1 MNCYGE
7 SFLAY
12 PRTNLLE
19 KKKKKRRQPTA
30 LFVTLPAHAPFQEIP
45 FLLAQSIILEIR
57 FCHIFKSSEFTM
69 LLLPLLFFPALF
81 YKSFL
86 GHFLCSC
93 LFYSIPTS
101 FSVLYL
107 AIMLDSL
114 LRSLGFSVK
123 KHFYSASLCGLEK
136 HLLRKTMNCWCAIF
150 LAYISR
156 NGFAVKKI

>member
-57 FCHIFKSSEFTM
+57 FFHIFISS
-69 LLLPLLFFPALF
+69 
-81 YKSFL
+81 
-86 GHFLCSC
+86 
-93 LFYSIPTS
+93 
-101 FSVLYL
+101 
-107 AIMLDSL
+107 
-114 LRSLGFSVK
+114 
-123 KHFYSASLCGLEK
+123 
-136 HLLRKTMNCWCAIF
+136 
-150 LAYISR
+150 
-156 NGFAVKKI
+156 